1 VSPVLGVAAA
11 GAALLCSA
19 ETYIGRR
26 QLSAIYSTYA
36 FFICHYGNYKV
47 KIKAACQQQEKVL
60 FFPSFAK
67 IT

>member
-1 VSPVLGVAAA
+1 MLGVAAA
-11 GAALLCSA
+11 GAALPCSA
-19 ETYIGRR
+19 ETYIG
-26 QLSAIYSTYA
+26 LSAIYSTYA
-36 FFICHYGNYKV
+36 FFICRYGNYKV